1 MIRLEVPSGQVYDA
15 LDLEA
20 LPLMRECGFVSYS
33 EAGFTL
39 KSGIKSNVYVQ
50 GHNDV
55 TDNPGLGWLL
65 GRKIAKTVVANHREG
80 DKAPCLIFVP
90 TAGTSLAAAASLVAF
105 NEGIRTPAGPITY
118 RIMREAVKAHGA
130 GAVQWVNGGY
140 DDLHTFWGGDNVVTD
155 CGSKI
160 EAVNKLVES
169 GYPALE
175 MPWLIVVD
183 RQQGGIRKMEEHGF
197 KRIVVA
203 YNLLDIAYAMGEL
216 RLWPKAVVG
225 QVEEEIKA
233 HQVV

>member
-1 MIRLEVPSGQVYDA
+1 MTRMEVPSGAVYDE
-15 LDLEA
+15 LDLEI
-20 LPLMRECGFVSYS
+20 LPLMRDCGFIEYS

-39 KSGIKSNVYVQ
+39 RSGIPSNVYVQ
-50 GHNDV
+50 GRNDV
-55 TDNPGLGWLL
+55 TDNPQLGWKL
-65 GRKIAKTVVANHREG
+65 GRKIAKTVVANHRED

-105 NEGIRTPAGPITY
+105 NEGIRSPAGPISY

-140 DDLHTFWGGDNVVTD
+140 DDLRTFWGGDNVVTD
-155 CGSKI
+155 CASKI
-160 EAVNKLVES
+160 VAADRLIES

-197 KRIVVA
+197 KRIVVV
-203 YNLLDIAYAMGEL
+203 YYLLDIAFAMGAL
-216 RLWPKAVVG
+216 NIWPKAVVG
-225 QVEEEIKA
+225 QVEAEIKA
-233 HQVV
+233 HQV